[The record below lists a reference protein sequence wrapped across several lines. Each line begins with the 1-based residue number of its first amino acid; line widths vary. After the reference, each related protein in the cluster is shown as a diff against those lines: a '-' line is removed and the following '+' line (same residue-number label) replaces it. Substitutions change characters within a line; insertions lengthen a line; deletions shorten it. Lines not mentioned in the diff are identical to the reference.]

1 MTPQQIALVQQSFSK
16 VAPISEAAA
25 VLFYDRLFDVA
36 PSVRAMFPE
45 DMTEQRKKLMGM
57 LAAVVSGLSNL
68 ETILPAASALAKRHV
83 AYGAKAEH
91 YPVVGA
97 TLLWTLEKGLGEAWT
112 PELAT
117 AWTDAY
123 GVLSGYMISKPTA
136 RRRRPPNRRCLV
148 SEPLVIVGNGMA
160 AARLVDELAKTA
172 LGRYAV
178 AVIGEEPRLAYN
190 RVLLSSVLA
199 GETGSHEIE
208 LRPADWWR
216 HRGVTVR
223 YGYRVTEIDTGRREL
238 KIAGE
243 ESMEYSKL
251 VLATGSTPLRL
262 NVPGADLAGVH
273 TFRDTRDVD
282 LLLTL
287 AAAKK
292 RVVVVGGGLLGLEAA
307 YGLAKAGA
315 PVTLLH
321 LMDRLMERQLDGP
334 AADLLKTLVERKGIR
349 ILLNASTA
357 RIHGERHVE
366 AVELAD
372 GSRIEADAVIFAAG
386 IRPNIAL
393 AKEAGI
399 AVNRGIVVNDEMQTA
414 SPDIY
419 ALGECAE
426 HRGTCYGLVEPA
438 YEQARVLARHL
449 GGRPAAYQGSVV
461 STNLK
466 VSGVSVFSA
475 GDFMGGEGSESLVL
489 TDRRRGTY
497 KKLVIADGCLTGAV
511 LIGDTADALWYL
523 ELIRTREKIAG
534 IRADMMFGRALA
546 LPSKAA

>member
-1 MTPQQIALVQQSFSK
+1 
-16 VAPISEAAA
+16 
-25 VLFYDRLFDVA
+25 
-36 PSVRAMFPE
+36 
-45 DMTEQRKKLMGM
+45 
-57 LAAVVSGLSNL
+57 
-68 ETILPAASALAKRHV
+68 
-83 AYGAKAEH
+83 
-91 YPVVGA
+91 
-97 TLLWTLEKGLGEAWT
+97 
-112 PELAT
+112 
-117 AWTDAY
+117 
-123 GVLSGYMISKPTA
+123 
-136 RRRRPPNRRCLV
+136 V

-160 AARLVDELAKTA
+160 AARLVDELAKTS

-223 YGYRVTEIDTGRREL
+223 YGYRVTEIDVGRREL
-238 KIAGE
+238 KIEGE

-262 NVPGADLAGVH
+262 NLPGADLAGVH

-287 AAAKK
+287 AAARK

-357 RIHGERHVE
+357 RIQGDGHVE

-386 IRPNIAL
+386 IKPNVAL

-399 AVNRGIVVNDEMQTA
+399 AVNRGVVVNDVMQT
-414 SPDIY
+414 SSSDIF

-449 GGRPAAYQGSVV
+449 AGRPAAYQGSVV

-497 KKLVIADGCLTGAV
+497 KKLVIADGRLTGAV
-511 LIGDTADALWYL
+511 LIGDNVDALWYL
-523 ELIRTREKIAG
+523 ELIRNGDKVAA
-534 IRADMMFGRALA
+534 IRTDMMFGRALA
-546 LPSKAA
+546 RPSKAA

>member
-1 MTPQQIALVQQSFSK
+1 
-16 VAPISEAAA
+16 
-25 VLFYDRLFDVA
+25 
-36 PSVRAMFPE
+36 
-45 DMTEQRKKLMGM
+45 
-57 LAAVVSGLSNL
+57 
-68 ETILPAASALAKRHV
+68 
-83 AYGAKAEH
+83 
-91 YPVVGA
+91 
-97 TLLWTLEKGLGEAWT
+97 
-112 PELAT
+112 
-117 AWTDAY
+117 
-123 GVLSGYMISKPTA
+123 
-136 RRRRPPNRRCLV
+136 V

-238 KIAGE
+238 KIEGE

-321 LMDRLMERQLDGP
+321 LMDRLMERQLDLP
-334 AADLLKTLVERKGIR
+334 AAELLKTLVERKGIR
-349 ILLNASTA
+349 ILLNGSTA
-357 RIHGERHVE
+357 RIHGEGHVE

-386 IRPNIAL
+386 IKPNVAL
-393 AKEAGI
+393 AKDAGI
-399 AVNRGIVVNDEMQTA
+399 AVNRGVVVNDEMQTA

-449 GGRPAAYQGSVV
+449 AGRPAAYQGSVV

-475 GDFMGGEGSESLVL
+475 GDFLGGEGSESLVL

-497 KKLVIADGCLTGAV
+497 KKLVIADGRLTGAV
-511 LIGDTADALWYL
+511 LIGDTVDALWYL
-523 ELIRTREKIAG
+523 ELIRNRDKVAA
-534 IRADMMFGRALA
+534 IRTDMMFGRALA
-546 LPSKAA
+546 RPSKAA